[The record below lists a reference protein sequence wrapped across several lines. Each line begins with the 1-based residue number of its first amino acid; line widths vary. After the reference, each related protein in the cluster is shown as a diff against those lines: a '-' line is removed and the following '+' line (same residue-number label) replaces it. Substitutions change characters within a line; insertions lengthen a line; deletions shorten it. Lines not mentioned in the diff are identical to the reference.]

1 MPSPLWSDSWQAQ
14 KETHASRH
22 LFARCRPDGRCGA
35 TAQQLPLRDLWSYIE
50 RKQEQDAHL
59 VATSREAA
67 RLSERQRDVLART
80 AEDVGAHFTI
90 ESLRALNDVSYAT
103 ARNDLME
110 LAAQGY
116 LEMTKQGRKFV
127 WPAVLSV
134 MHFAG

>member
-1 MPSPLWSDSWQAQ
+1 MSTRSKYYRAFLYS
-14 KETHASRH
+14 ETDDADLTYFITYHLHAVER
-22 LFARCRPDGRCGA
+22 A
-35 TAQQLPLRDLWSYIE
+35 LRDLWSYIE

-67 RLSERQRDVLART
+67 RFNERQRDVLART
-80 AEDVGAHFTI
+80 AEDVGAQFTI
-90 ESLRALNDVSYAT
+90 ESLRALYDVSYAT

-127 WPAVLSV
+127 FVAPG
-134 MHFAG
+134 AGRT